1 MVSVWSYIFA
11 FFFFLTFLTSHTL
24 PLYSLHQEGLVP
36 TIVLHLAGWS
46 REEEKFCGTH
56 FQRYSI
62 QNAYGVLAGE
72 IQVITENICLTL
84 MTNDDEMMR
93 KWVDEKKYGITDS
106 VDKDVNDSMDMGLG
120 RLWELV
126 MDREAQRAT
135 VHGVTKSQ
143 TQLSNWTELMRNR
156 IWAFFF

>member
-1 MVSVWSYIFA
+1 MRLAGEPSVSGKEYFISDLVEHCLHMVTLKRKWFLFGLIYLL

-93 KWVDEKKYGITDS
+93 K
-106 VDKDVNDSMDMGLG
+106 
-120 RLWELV
+120 
-126 MDREAQRAT
+126 
-135 VHGVTKSQ
+135 
-143 TQLSNWTELMRNR
+143 
-156 IWAFFF
+156 